1 MADLNNDGIDDAQQ
15 GGGGITINSLGDIP
29 KLIGSLFQYAFWA
42 GLLAIGFSFIARTE
56 WGQDLIRMLPKGWQ
70 LGLSQLLAKVGVDF
84 TPEDMTVEE
93 TQKFLTGAGK
103 LTPEQ
108 AEAIAP
114 TQQAYDELTAIVE
127 QETGKKDLQAGLKN
141 PNVIFRILRDKPE
154 QALAIAKAFKG
165 AIDPKATAAAFKQ
178 FVADGRINELLAP
191 GRMDNTLAIL
201 EASLPFS
208 SSREALRQFIVNVG
222 MEGGRLTPQFSTFLT
237 RALEAASKDAASA
250 PAALASAFSGL
261 LADPSMQGRAADIA
275 KFAAS
280 IYTEDPN
287 LKPIFQLLSNEKAV
301 TATMQLIQD
310 IEAKEPGRSAR
321 FFKQLS
327 EEMQNN
333 NGTPSLSFL
342 QGQLDIFT
350 EIKTWAKS
358 LSDANAVP
366 TQWKSAVRAVAGLDE
381 KVAEATRDL
390 SPAAAKTAEDL
401 FQPIAAEFK
410 LLEPDPKPEKRVKL
424 HELKE
429 GEEPKPE
436 TLDRADRFFVMM
448 MGGFEEKYPITF
460 SEFVVGNIDR
470 LGQAI
475 PELTKLG
482 GEKAEKYG
490 KFLAQKNEGGEYVNL
505 LAISTFLDAIN
516 KNPDNNTKARRDVT
530 YAVYKLA
537 MGDATVFAALPAK
550 DIADY
555 FADPTNR
562 DAVGKFLTDIDPA
575 ALPEKERELV
585 KFLSDNWYTQAKTEN
600 WYYYPANGLAT
611 LLSERGIV
619 EGMQRTLGGKVEK
632 GDLWLVDDWIVKG
645 NKKNR
650 DILETLKEFFSPENK
665 ESTNKS
671 SGKEP
676 AKLAMADVSPEE
688 AADSNKPPPPV
699 RPVSTESPAVPAIY
713 A

>member
-29 KLIGSLFQYAFWA
+29 KLIGSFFQYAFWA

-56 WGQDLIRMLPKGWQ
+56 WGQDLIRMLPKDWQ
-70 LGLSQLLAKVGVDF
+70 LGLQQLLAKVGVDF
-84 TPEDMTVEE
+84 TPEDMTVED

-165 AIDPKATAAAFKQ
+165 TIDPKATAAAFKQ

-208 SSREALRQFIVNVG
+208 IPREALRQFIVNVG

-261 LADPSMQGRAADIA
+261 LADPSMQGKAADIA

-410 LLEPDPKPEKRVKL
+410 LLEPDPKPEKRVKFTDV
-424 HELKE
+424 KKD
-429 GEEPKPE
+429 EEAKNIE
-436 TLDRADRFFVMM
+436 KLDRADRVFVLLSNPQLPK
-448 MGGFEEKYPITF
+448 FIEQ
-460 SEFVVGNIDR
+460 NIDR

-490 KFLAQKNEGGEYVNL
+490 KFLAQKNEDGEYVNL

-688 AADSNKPPPPV
+688 EAASKV
-699 RPVSTESPAVPAIY
+699 AAATPAVPTGERVVIAV